1 MRRTASGRWR
11 AVNMISNAPTN
22 GDHVISESTGTPR
35 VMDVIASSPPELSPD
50 EEEEHAEGDTVD
62 VVLGLAALDPAEHVA
77 TSQRPRA
84 QHIQNAV
91 DEVAV
96 DPTDQA
102 REAQD
107 KATVEPGVERVEA
120 VPTARQEVDRAEQR
134 GQRGR
139 AHDPALIGRPRQH
152 EAGRS
157 QTERQRRQPVRAMLS
172 LDGMNGEAQPDPE
185 RESGQDPQRYRHQ
198 RRRVVRMSMGVV
210 RPAEER
216 EEDHPE

>member
-1 MRRTASGRWR
+1 MPTRMKAEPKSRYNVSFIAAYSFVPTPVSRYAQAKMPRGRTSPVEPQIPMSRYIG
-11 AVNMISNAPTN
+11 
-22 GDHVISESTGTPR
+22 STGTPR

-107 KATVEPGVERVEA
+107 KATVESGVERVEA
-120 VPTARQEVDRAEQR
+120 VPPTRQEVDRAEQR

-152 EAGRS
+152 EA
-157 QTERQRRQPVRAMLS
+157 
-172 LDGMNGEAQPDPE
+172 
-185 RESGQDPQRYRHQ
+185 
-198 RRRVVRMSMGVV
+198 
-210 RPAEER
+210 
-216 EEDHPE
+216 